1 MGVRESCCC
10 VAGTRFGPA
19 GAPLGFFRRAPAQG
33 ATPPPAPP
41 NLAADPIQTI
51 AVVRAVDR
59 AYDIS
64 YLETVQLDAH
74 AVYHLRLR
82 PLRNPQQY
90 PLRELWIDTTTYD
103 VIRLTYAWP
112 YNGTTANITYD
123 FAPVGTQRLWTIVH
137 IDAQATSHNLF
148 ASHTE
153 HVSEDCTTS
162 RFPRACPTTT
172 LSRADRRDR
181 DAGVFERSAY
191 RARERERMRTVTV
204 DANRLARPRARKREC
219 LRNHDLDL
227 FDQRAGLPAWDERS
241 VGPIAA
247 VGKDLRNRAQAVGAR
262 AEQLRTARKPRRSR
276 VPGQRRGLRARS
288 RPRPRDRV
296 PRRYR
301 AHRAP

>member
-1 MGVRESCCC
+1 MALPLYHAVASNAPDPDAIFTRAQTTWNARAMPPYESFTLPCDVTFLEKSCS
-10 VAGTRFGPA
+10 AGTVVQFIVRLGDGRTFVQTLTADGRPGIVLLRGGYAFGPA

-123 FAPVGTQRLWTIVH
+123 FAPAGTQRLWTIVH

-153 HVSEDCTTS
+153 HVSEDLHDIA
-162 RFPRACPTTT
+162 FPASVP
-172 LSRADRRDR
+172 DD
-181 DAGVFERSAY
+181 DFI
-191 RARERERMRTVTV
+191 
-204 DANRLARPRARKREC
+204 PR
-219 LRNHDLDL
+219 
-227 FDQRAGLPAWDERS
+227 
-241 VGPIAA
+241 
-247 VGKDLRNRAQAVGAR
+247 
-262 AEQLRTARKPRRSR
+262 
-276 VPGQRRGLRARS
+276 
-288 RPRPRDRV
+288 
-296 PRRYR
+296 
-301 AHRAP
+301 